1 MIVEISHFLTI
12 LATGLFLL
20 SGLFATFINNTE
32 YISNLIART
41 YSHAFFFLIASF
53 GLYVWLAAT
62 DNFSVLYI
70 ASHSNTNL
78 PIFYKISSIWSAH
91 EGSMFLWIVFLA
103 VWGFI
108 FNFRISQSNP
118 LKSLTLGIL
127 SLVIVGFL
135 LFLLL
140 TSNPFKTILP
150 IPPIDGADIN
160 PVLQDPAL
168 VIHPPTLYLGY
179 VGFSIPFAC
188 AIAFL
193 IKGNSD
199 IEWELMVQKWSIM
212 AWIFLTI
219 GITLGSW
226 WAYYELG
233 WGGYWFWDPVENVAL
248 MPWLAATAFIHSL
261 SVSIKSKKLRVWTI
275 LLSILV
281 FSLSLFGAFIV
292 RSGIIDSVHSFAN
305 DPERGLYLLG
315 FISLIIINSLI
326 LFVLRFSKIQSIES
340 IKRFS
345 KESFVSINNIFFG
358 VLIFSV
364 MLGVTYPL
372 IYEYLLNQKISV
384 GAPFYT
390 AIFSPIVLLA
400 CIFLI
405 FSVDSKWSRRM
416 KSNLLNLPVVISTA
430 SSVFITLLFLYLFDI
445 NDLYMNSLIFVG
457 FLIILRYMFEIYK
470 LIKFR
475 KYINPFSAIAH
486 IALGL
491 LLISISLNS
500 SLSTERA
507 MSLKIDETEKYKD
520 LTINFQN
527 INLSNGSNYD
537 AIKADLLIQTTNG
550 KSFKLSPEK
559 RRYFTRG
566 QITTETAIHASPIR
580 DIYIT
585 IGDQLDDGSWVVNIQ
600 LNYLIRWIWFS
611 AILMS
616 FAGILLIITNK
627 KSTFTFKKSIS

>member
-1 MIVEISHFLTI
+1 MIIEISHFFTI

-20 SGLFATFINNTE
+20 SGIFAVSIKNTE
-32 YISNLIART
+32 YVSNLISRT
-41 YSHAFFFLIASF
+41 YSHAFLFLLISF

-70 ASHSNTNL
+70 ASHSNSDL
-78 PIFYKISSIWSAH
+78 PTFYKISSIWSAH

-103 VWGFI
+103 LWGYL
-108 FNFRISQSNP
+108 FNFNITQTNP
-118 LKSLTLGIL
+118 IKSLSIGIL
-127 SLVIVGFL
+127 SLIIVGFL

-140 TSNPFKTILP
+140 TSNPFQTILP
-150 IPPIDGADIN
+150 IPPSNGADIN

-179 VGFSIPFAC
+179 VGFGIPFAC
-188 AIAFL
+188 ALAFL
-193 IKGNSD
+193 IKGNTE
-199 IEWELMVQKWSIM
+199 IEWELMVQKWSVV

-261 SVSIKSKKLRVWTI
+261 SVSIKSKRLRVWTL

-315 FISLIIINSLI
+315 FISVIIITSLV
-326 LFVLRFSKIQSIES
+326 LFVIRFSKIQSITRV
-340 IKRFS
+340 KRFS
-345 KESFVSINNIFFG
+345 KESFISINNIFFG
-358 VLIFSV
+358 VLVFSV
-364 MLGVTYPL
+364 MLGVIYPL
-372 IYEYLLNQKISV
+372 IYEYLFNQKISV
-384 GAPFYT
+384 GAPFYI
-390 AIFSPIVLLA
+390 AIFSPIVLIA

-405 FSVDSKWSRRM
+405 FSIDSKWSREF
-416 KSNLLNLPVVISTA
+416 KLNLMNLPIILSTTL
-430 SSVFITLLFLYLFDI
+430 SFLITFVFIFLYKIDDI
-445 NDLYMNSLIFVG
+445 YMNLLIFVG
-457 FLIILRYMFEIYK
+457 FLIICRYIFEIYK
-470 LIKFR
+470 SISAK

-486 IALGL
+486 MALGL

-500 SLSTERA
+500 VLSSERA
-507 MSLKIDETEKYKD
+507 MSIKIDETESYKD
-520 LTINFQN
+520 LTIYFQN
-527 INLSNGSNYD
+527 VNLSEAYNYD
-537 AIKADLLIQTTNG
+537 AIEADLLVQTTNG
-550 KSFKLSPEK
+550 ESFLLSPEK

-566 QITTETAIHASPIR
+566 QITTETAIHASILR
-580 DIYIT
+580 DIYMT

-600 LNYLIRWIWFS
+600 INYLIRWIWFS
-611 AILMS
+611 AILMCM
-616 FAGILLIITNK
+616 AGIMLIFSK
-627 KSTFTFKKSIS
+627 KRLRR

>member
-1 MIVEISHFLTI
+1 MIIEISHFFTI

-20 SGLFATFINNTE
+20 SGIFAVSIKNTE
-32 YISNLIART
+32 YVSNLISRT
-41 YSHAFFFLIASF
+41 YSHAFLFLLISF

-70 ASHSNTNL
+70 ASHSNSDL
-78 PIFYKISSIWSAH
+78 PTFYKISSIWSAH

-103 VWGFI
+103 LWGYL
-108 FNFRISQSNP
+108 FNFNITQTNP
-118 LKSLTLGIL
+118 IKSLAIGIL
-127 SLVIVGFL
+127 SLIIVGFL

-140 TSNPFKTILP
+140 TSNPFQTILP
-150 IPPIDGADIN
+150 IPPSNGADIN

-179 VGFSIPFAC
+179 VGFGIPFAC
-188 AIAFL
+188 ALAFL
-193 IKGNSD
+193 IKGNTE
-199 IEWELMVQKWSIM
+199 IEWELMVQKWSVV

-261 SVSIKSKKLRVWTI
+261 SVSIKSKRLRVWTL

-315 FISLIIINSLI
+315 FISVIIITSLV
-326 LFVLRFSKIQSIES
+326 LFVIRFSKIQSITRV
-340 IKRFS
+340 KRFS
-345 KESFVSINNIFFG
+345 KESFISINNIFFG
-358 VLIFSV
+358 VLVFSV
-364 MLGVTYPL
+364 MLGVIYPL
-372 IYEYLLNQKISV
+372 IYEYLFNQKISV
-384 GAPFYT
+384 GAPFYS
-390 AIFSPIVLLA
+390 AIFSPIVLIA

-405 FSVDSKWSRRM
+405 FSIDSKWSREF
-416 KSNLLNLPVVISTA
+416 KLNLMNLPIILSTTL
-430 SSVFITLLFLYLFDI
+430 SFLITFVFIFLYKIDDI
-445 NDLYMNSLIFVG
+445 YMNLLIFVG
-457 FLIILRYMFEIYK
+457 FLIICRYIFEIYK
-470 LIKFR
+470 SISAK

-486 IALGL
+486 MALGL

-500 SLSTERA
+500 VLSSERA
-507 MSLKIDETEKYKD
+507 MSIKIDETESYKD
-520 LTINFQN
+520 LTIYFQN
-527 INLSNGSNYD
+527 VNLSEAYNYD
-537 AIKADLLIQTTNG
+537 AIEADLLVQTTNG
-550 KSFKLSPEK
+550 ESFLLSPEK

-566 QITTETAIHASPIR
+566 QITTETAIHASLLR
-580 DIYIT
+580 DIYMT

-600 LNYLIRWIWFS
+600 INYLIRWIWFS
-611 AILMS
+611 AILMCM
-616 FAGILLIITNK
+616 ACIMLIFSK
-627 KSTFTFKKSIS
+627 KRLRR

>member
-1 MIVEISHFLTI
+1 MIIEISHFFAI

-20 SGLFATFINNTE
+20 SGIFAVSIKNTE
-32 YISNLIART
+32 YVSNLISRT
-41 YSHAFFFLIASF
+41 YSHAFLFLLISF

-70 ASHSNTNL
+70 ASHSNSDL

-103 VWGFI
+103 LWGCL
-108 FNFRISQSNP
+108 FNFNITQTNP
-118 LKSLTLGIL
+118 IKSLAIGIL
-127 SLVIVGFL
+127 SLIIVGFL

-140 TSNPFKTILP
+140 TSNPFQTILP
-150 IPPIDGADIN
+150 IPPSNGADIN

-179 VGFSIPFAC
+179 VGFGIPFAC
-188 AIAFL
+188 ALAFL
-193 IKGNSD
+193 IKGNTE
-199 IEWELMVQKWSIM
+199 IEWELIVQKWSVV

-261 SVSIKSKKLRVWTI
+261 SVSIKSKRLRVWTL

-315 FISLIIINSLI
+315 FISVIIITSLV
-326 LFVLRFSKIQSIES
+326 LFVIRFSKIQSI
-340 IKRFS
+340 IRVKRFS
-345 KESFVSINNIFFG
+345 KESFISINNIFFG
-358 VLIFSV
+358 VLVFSV
-364 MLGVTYPL
+364 MLGVIYPL
-372 IYEYLLNQKISV
+372 IYEYLFNQKISV

-390 AIFSPIVLLA
+390 AIFSPIVLIA

-405 FSVDSKWSRRM
+405 FSIDSKWSREF
-416 KSNLLNLPVVISTA
+416 KLNLMNLPIILSTTL
-430 SSVFITLLFLYLFDI
+430 SFLITFVFIFLYKIDDI
-445 NDLYMNSLIFVG
+445 YMNLLIFVG
-457 FLIILRYMFEIYK
+457 FLIICRYIFEIYK
-470 LIKFR
+470 SISAK

-486 IALGL
+486 MALGL

-500 SLSTERA
+500 VLSSERA
-507 MSLKIDETEKYKD
+507 MSIKIDETESYKD
-520 LTINFQN
+520 LTIYFQN
-527 INLSNGSNYD
+527 VNLSEAYNYD
-537 AIKADLLIQTTNG
+537 AIEADLLVQTTNG
-550 KSFKLSPEK
+550 ESFLLSPEK

-566 QITTETAIHASPIR
+566 QITTETAIHASLLR
-580 DIYIT
+580 DIYMT
-585 IGDQLDDGSWVVNIQ
+585 IGDQLDDGSWVINIQ
-600 LNYLIRWIWFS
+600 INYLIRWIWFS
-611 AILMS
+611 AILMCM
-616 FAGILLIITNK
+616 AGIMLIFSK
-627 KSTFTFKKSIS
+627 KRLRR

>member
-1 MIVEISHFLTI
+1 MIIEISHFFAI

-20 SGLFATFINNTE
+20 SGIFAVSIKNTE
-32 YISNLIART
+32 YVSNLISRT
-41 YSHAFFFLIASF
+41 YSHAFLFLLISF

-70 ASHSNTNL
+70 ASHSNSDL

-103 VWGFI
+103 LWGYL
-108 FNFRISQSNP
+108 FNFNITQTNP
-118 LKSLTLGIL
+118 IKSLAIGIL
-127 SLVIVGFL
+127 SLIIVGFL

-140 TSNPFKTILP
+140 TSNPFQTILP
-150 IPPIDGADIN
+150 IPPSNGADIN

-179 VGFSIPFAC
+179 VGFGIPFAC
-188 AIAFL
+188 ALAFL
-193 IKGNSD
+193 IKGNTE
-199 IEWELMVQKWSIM
+199 IEWELIVQKWSVV

-261 SVSIKSKKLRVWTI
+261 SVSIKSKRLRVWTL

-315 FISLIIINSLI
+315 FISVIIITSLV
-326 LFVLRFSKIQSIES
+326 LFVIRFSKIQSITRV
-340 IKRFS
+340 KRFS
-345 KESFVSINNIFFG
+345 KESFISINNIFFG
-358 VLIFSV
+358 VLVFSV
-364 MLGVTYPL
+364 MLGVIYPL
-372 IYEYLLNQKISV
+372 IYEYLFNQKISV

-390 AIFSPIVLLA
+390 AIFSPIVLIA

-405 FSVDSKWSRRM
+405 FSIDSKWSREF
-416 KSNLLNLPVVISTA
+416 KLNLMNLPIILSTTL
-430 SSVFITLLFLYLFDI
+430 SFLITFVFIFLYKIDDI
-445 NDLYMNSLIFVG
+445 YMNLLIFVG
-457 FLIILRYMFEIYK
+457 FLIICRYIFEIYK
-470 LIKFR
+470 SISAK

-486 IALGL
+486 MALGL

-500 SLSTERA
+500 VLSSERA
-507 MSLKIDETEKYKD
+507 MSIKIDETESYKD
-520 LTINFQN
+520 LTIYFQN
-527 INLSNGSNYD
+527 VNLSEAYNYD
-537 AIKADLLIQTTNG
+537 AIEADLLVQTTNG
-550 KSFKLSPEK
+550 ESFLLSPEK

-566 QITTETAIHASPIR
+566 QITTETAIHVSLLR
-580 DIYIT
+580 DIYMT

-600 LNYLIRWIWFS
+600 INYLIRWIWFS
-611 AILMS
+611 AILMCM
-616 FAGILLIITNK
+616 AGIMLIFSK
-627 KSTFTFKKSIS
+627 KRLRR

>member
-1 MIVEISHFLTI
+1 MIIEISHFFTI

-20 SGLFATFINNTE
+20 SGFFAVAIKNTE
-32 YISNLIART
+32 YISNLISRT
-41 YSHAFFFLIASF
+41 YSHAFLFLLISF

-70 ASHSNTNL
+70 ASHSNSDL
-78 PIFYKISSIWSAH
+78 PTFYKISSIWSAH

-103 VWGFI
+103 LWGYL
-108 FNFRISQSNP
+108 FNFNITQTNP
-118 LKSLTLGIL
+118 IKSLSIGIL
-127 SLVIVGFL
+127 SLIIVGFL

-140 TSNPFKTILP
+140 TSNPFQTILP
-150 IPPIDGADIN
+150 IPPSNGADIN

-179 VGFSIPFAC
+179 VGFGIPFAC
-188 AIAFL
+188 ALAFL
-193 IKGNSD
+193 IKGNTE
-199 IEWELMVQKWSIM
+199 IGWELMVQKWSVV

-261 SVSIKSKKLRVWTI
+261 SVSIKSKRLRVWTL

-315 FISLIIINSLI
+315 FISVIIITSLV
-326 LFVLRFSKIQSIES
+326 LFVIRFSKIQSITRV
-340 IKRFS
+340 KRFS
-345 KESFVSINNIFFG
+345 KESFISINNIFFG
-358 VLIFSV
+358 VLVFSV
-364 MLGVTYPL
+364 MLGVIYPL
-372 IYEYLLNQKISV
+372 IYEYLFNQKISV

-390 AIFSPIVLLA
+390 AIFSPIVLIA

-405 FSVDSKWSRRM
+405 FSIDSKWSREF
-416 KSNLLNLPVVISTA
+416 KLNLMNLPIILSTTL
-430 SSVFITLLFLYLFDI
+430 SFLITFVFIFLYKIDDI
-445 NDLYMNSLIFVG
+445 YMNLLIFVG
-457 FLIILRYMFEIYK
+457 FLIICRYIFEI
-470 LIKFR
+470 IKSISAK

-486 IALGL
+486 MALGL

-500 SLSTERA
+500 VLSSERA
-507 MSLKIDETEKYKD
+507 MSIKIDETESYKD
-520 LTINFQN
+520 LTIYFQN
-527 INLSNGSNYD
+527 VNLSEAYNYD
-537 AIKADLLIQTTNG
+537 AIEADLLVQTTNG
-550 KSFKLSPEK
+550 ESFLLSPEK

-566 QITTETAIHASPIR
+566 QITTETAIHASLLR
-580 DIYIT
+580 DIYMT

-600 LNYLIRWIWFS
+600 INYLIRWIWFS
-611 AILMS
+611 AILMCM
-616 FAGILLIITNK
+616 AGIMLIFSK
-627 KSTFTFKKSIS
+627 KRLRR

>member
-1 MIVEISHFLTI
+1 MIIEISHFFTI
-12 LATGLFLL
+12 LAAGLFLL
-20 SGLFATFINNTE
+20 SGIFAVSIKNTE
-32 YISNLIART
+32 YVSNLISRT
-41 YSHAFFFLIASF
+41 YSHAFLFLLISF

-70 ASHSNTNL
+70 ASHSNSDL
-78 PIFYKISSIWSAH
+78 PTFYKISSIWSAH

-103 VWGFI
+103 LWGYL
-108 FNFRISQSNP
+108 FNFNITQTNP
-118 LKSLTLGIL
+118 IKSLAIGIL
-127 SLVIVGFL
+127 SLIIVGFL

-140 TSNPFKTILP
+140 TSNPFQTILP
-150 IPPIDGADIN
+150 IPPSNGADIN

-179 VGFSIPFAC
+179 VGFGIPFAC
-188 AIAFL
+188 ALAFL
-193 IKGNSD
+193 IKGNTE
-199 IEWELMVQKWSIM
+199 IEWELMVQKWSVV

-261 SVSIKSKKLRVWTI
+261 SVSIKSKRLRVWTL

-315 FISLIIINSLI
+315 FISVIIITSLV
-326 LFVLRFSKIQSIES
+326 LFVIRFSKIQSITRV
-340 IKRFS
+340 KRFS
-345 KESFVSINNIFFG
+345 KESFISINNIFFG
-358 VLIFSV
+358 VLVFSV
-364 MLGVTYPL
+364 MLGVIYPL
-372 IYEYLLNQKISV
+372 IYEYLFNQKISV
-384 GAPFYT
+384 GAPFYK
-390 AIFSPIVLLA
+390 AIFSPIVLIA

-405 FSVDSKWSRRM
+405 FSIDSKWSREF
-416 KSNLLNLPVVISTA
+416 KSNLMNLPIILSTTL
-430 SSVFITLLFLYLFDI
+430 SFLITFVFIFLYKIDDI
-445 NDLYMNSLIFVG
+445 YMNLLIFVG
-457 FLIILRYMFEIYK
+457 FLIICRYIFEIYK
-470 LIKFR
+470 SISAK

-486 IALGL
+486 MALGL

-500 SLSTERA
+500 VLSSERA
-507 MSLKIDETEKYKD
+507 MSIKIDETESYKD
-520 LTINFQN
+520 LTIYFQN
-527 INLSNGSNYD
+527 VNLSEAYNYD
-537 AIKADLLIQTTNG
+537 AIEADLLVQTTNG
-550 KSFKLSPEK
+550 ESFLLSPQK

-566 QITTETAIHASPIR
+566 QITTETAIHASLLR
-580 DIYIT
+580 DIYMT

-600 LNYLIRWIWFS
+600 INYLIRWIWFS
-611 AILMS
+611 AILMCM
-616 FAGILLIITNK
+616 AGIMLIFSK
-627 KSTFTFKKSIS
+627 KRLRR

>member
-1 MIVEISHFLTI
+1 MIIEISHFFTI

-20 SGLFATFINNTE
+20 SGIFAVSIKNTE
-32 YISNLIART
+32 YVSNLISRT
-41 YSHAFFFLIASF
+41 YTHAFLFLLISF
-53 GLYVWLAAT
+53 SLYVWLAAT

-70 ASHSNTNL
+70 ASHSNSDL

-103 VWGFI
+103 LWGYL
-108 FNFRISQSNP
+108 FNFNITQANP
-118 LKSLTLGIL
+118 IKSLAIGIM
-127 SLVIVGFL
+127 SLIIVGFL

-140 TSNPFKTILP
+140 TSNPFQTILP
-150 IPPIDGADIN
+150 IPPSNGADIN

-179 VGFSIPFAC
+179 VGFGIPFAC
-188 AIAFL
+188 ALAFL
-193 IKGNSD
+193 IRGNTE
-199 IEWELMVQKWSIM
+199 IEWELMVQKWSVV

-261 SVSIKSKKLRVWTI
+261 SVSIKSKRLRVWTL

-315 FISLIIINSLI
+315 FISVIIITSLV
-326 LFVLRFSKIQSIES
+326 LFVIRFSKIQSMIR
-340 IKRFS
+340 IKRLS
-345 KESFVSINNIFFG
+345 KESFISINNIFFG
-358 VLIFSV
+358 VLVFSV
-364 MLGVTYPL
+364 MLGVIYPL
-372 IYEYLLNQKISV
+372 IYEYLFNQKISV

-390 AIFSPIVLLA
+390 AIFSPIVLVA

-405 FSVDSKWSRRM
+405 FSIDSKWSREF
-416 KSNLLNLPVVISTA
+416 KFNLMNLPIILSTTL
-430 SSVFITLLFLYLFDI
+430 SIFITFVFIFLYEIDDI
-445 NDLYMNSLIFVG
+445 YINLLIFVG
-457 FLIILRYMFEIYK
+457 FLIIFRYIFEIYK
-470 LIKFR
+470 LISAK
-475 KYINPFSAIAH
+475 KHINPFSAMAH
-486 IALGL
+486 MALGL

-500 SLSTERA
+500 VLSSERA
-507 MSLKIDETEKYKD
+507 MSIKIDETESYKD
-520 LTINFQN
+520 LTIYFQN
-527 INLSNGSNYD
+527 INLSEAYNYD
-537 AIKADLLIQTTNG
+537 SIEADLLVQTTNG
-550 KSFKLSPEK
+550 ESFLLSPEK

-566 QITTETAIHASPIR
+566 QITTETAIHASLLR
-580 DIYIT
+580 DIYMT

-600 LNYLIRWIWFS
+600 INYLIRWIWFS
-611 AILMS
+611 AILMCM
-616 FAGILLIITNK
+616 AGIMLIFSK
-627 KSTFTFKKSIS
+627 KRLRR

>member
-1 MIVEISHFLTI
+1 MIIEISHFFTI

-20 SGLFATFINNTE
+20 SGIFAVSIKNTE
-32 YISNLIART
+32 YVSNLISRT
-41 YSHAFFFLIASF
+41 YSHAFLFLLISF

-70 ASHSNTNL
+70 ASHSNSDL

-103 VWGFI
+103 LWGCL
-108 FNFRISQSNP
+108 FNFNITQTNP
-118 LKSLTLGIL
+118 IKSLAIGIL
-127 SLVIVGFL
+127 SLIIVGFL

-140 TSNPFKTILP
+140 TSNPFQTILP
-150 IPPIDGADIN
+150 IPPSNGADIN

-179 VGFSIPFAC
+179 VGFGIPFAC
-188 AIAFL
+188 ALAFL
-193 IKGNSD
+193 IKGNTE
-199 IEWELMVQKWSIM
+199 IEWELIVQKWSVV

-261 SVSIKSKKLRVWTI
+261 SVSIKSKRLRVWTL

-315 FISLIIINSLI
+315 FISVIIITSLV
-326 LFVLRFSKIQSIES
+326 LFVIRFSKIQSITRV
-340 IKRFS
+340 KRFS
-345 KESFVSINNIFFG
+345 KESFISINNIFFG
-358 VLIFSV
+358 VLVFSV
-364 MLGVTYPL
+364 MLGVIYPL

-390 AIFSPIVLLA
+390 AIFSPIVLIA

-405 FSVDSKWSRRM
+405 FSIDSKWSREF
-416 KSNLLNLPVVISTA
+416 KLNLMNLPIILSTIF
-430 SSVFITLLFLYLFDI
+430 SFLITFVFKFLYKIDDI
-445 NDLYMNSLIFVG
+445 YMNLLIFVG
-457 FLIILRYMFEIYK
+457 FLIICRYIFEIYK
-470 LIKFR
+470 SISAKTF
-475 KYINPFSAIAH
+475 INPFSAIAH
-486 IALGL
+486 MALGL

-500 SLSTERA
+500 VLSTERA
-507 MSLKIDETEKYKD
+507 MSIKIDETKSYKD
-520 LTINFQN
+520 LTIYFQN
-527 INLSNGSNYD
+527 INLSEAYNYD
-537 AIKADLLIQTTNG
+537 AIEADLLVQTTNG
-550 KSFKLSPEK
+550 ESFLLSPEK

-566 QITTETAIHASPIR
+566 QITTETAIHASLLR
-580 DIYIT
+580 DIYMT

-600 LNYLIRWIWFS
+600 INYLIRWIWFS
-611 AILMS
+611 AILMCM
-616 FAGILLIITNK
+616 AGIMLIFSK
-627 KSTFTFKKSIS
+627 KRLRR